1 MLITLVVP
9 TSIKMGWIELPPYF
23 CISSGTGRGVAEKYV
38 ETEIGF
44 MPTNKFQALTEANP

>member
-1 MLITLVVP
+1 
-9 TSIKMGWIELPPYF
+9 MGWIELPPYF